1 MLFGELESILIF
13 VGHVIRTLFVAGK
26 LSSFSLTS
34 LQERCDL
41 KVRFSSDPL
50 VLEGNSVCHCKVRL
64 EFFSV

>member
-26 LSSFSLTS
+26 LSFSLTS
-34 LQERCDL
+34 LQERYDL
-41 KVRFSSDPL
+41 KVRFSSDTL
-50 VLEGNSVCHCKVRL
+50 VLQGNSVCHCKVRL